1 MLEWRGSLS
10 ITSVPL
16 SAKEKSAF
24 HGSSLQWGPSVLK
37 EMFRVLSIEIQK
49 ADTASLYLCSLYLV

>member
-1 MLEWRGSLS
+1 MLEWRGSFS

-24 HGSSLQWGPSVLK
+24 PGSSLWWGPSVLR

-49 ADTASLYLCSLYLV
+49 AHTDSLYLCSLYPV